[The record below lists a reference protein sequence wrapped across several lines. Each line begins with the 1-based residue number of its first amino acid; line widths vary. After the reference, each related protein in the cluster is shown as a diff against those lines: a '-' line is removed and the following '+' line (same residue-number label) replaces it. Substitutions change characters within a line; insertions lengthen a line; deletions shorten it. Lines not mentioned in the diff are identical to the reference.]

1 MRTQEDFENWDSF
14 VEEQGVE
21 YRTQAHEL
29 DRRYGS
35 DFLHFVCACDYE
47 YGFHNVVPTEQQRT
61 VVAEI
66 YRRSEAL
73 AEIAD
78 HHERRI
84 ATARELGGY
93 VDELASTRSTAW
105 HRSCGGTVPDLIDD
119 GSAES
124 ALQLLAGD
132 LLGFRL
138 LPTHTHINAVL
149 DSHPGYSVLADRL
162 AGDKSL
168 VAIFEEALAG
178 LPESD
183 ADPFVSHPWH
193 ATLLPLWSDGTS
205 QTLQFHDLIGVFVTN
220 ARVSKYAANDC
231 IGQVQAA
238 AVADLRLARAL
249 SAGEVVS
256 VPTYVGLAGV
266 RLSDGNDVIGLEGM
280 RLRRSTPLDPGC
292 LNATTQVWT
301 VLEVDTP
308 FRHLRND
315 IQDSATDE
323 SGFPGFTPQRE
334 EDTEVIMESLRAQD
348 DLMERLRFAFLLSSG
363 PDEEIVTT
371 EVFRVVSNPM
381 VGASAGQPFDLPHNA
396 SAVELSEGGSE
407 ELNTWLPRVKAM
419 PDQLVLSM
427 RRLLRAA
434 AERSDLVD
442 SLIDAVVA
450 WEGLFGANPE
460 IKFQV
465 TGAVCVLLEKDDMDN
480 RAELKRKLGKI
491 YDMRSS
497 FVHGAV
503 QVGDKKMAIDTVA
516 HHASQAVSLGLRAF
530 KEVLLRPDLAEIQ
543 ESRLRAQK
551 VLLGF

>member
-1 MRTQEDFENWDSF
+1 MRTREDFDNWDSF
-14 VEEQGVE
+14 VEEQGLE
-21 YRTQAHEL
+21 HRTQAHEVE
-29 DRRYGS
+29 RRYGS

-78 HHERRI
+78 YHDRRI
-84 ATARELGGY
+84 ATAQEFGGY
-93 VDELASTRSTAW
+93 VDELASTRSTDW
-105 HRSCGGTVPDLIDD
+105 HQSCGGSVPALSDD
-119 GSAES
+119 GSVEA

-138 LPTHTHINAVL
+138 LPTDTHVNAVL
-149 DSHPGYSVLADRL
+149 ESHPGYPVLADRL
-162 AGDKSL
+162 AGDKLL

-178 LPESD
+178 LPEGED
-183 ADPFVSHPWH
+183 DPLVSHPLH

-220 ARVSKYAANDC
+220 ARVSKYVASDC
-231 IGQVQAA
+231 IGAVQAS

-249 SAGEVVS
+249 STGEEVS

-266 RLSDGNDVIGLEGM
+266 RLSAGIDVIGLGGM

-292 LNATTQVWT
+292 LNATTQVRT
-301 VLEVDTP
+301 VLEADTP
-308 FRHLRND
+308 IRYLDND
-315 IQDSATDE
+315 IQGNATDE
-323 SGFPGFTPQRE
+323 SGFPIFTPQRD
-334 EDTEVIMESLRAQD
+334 EDAEVILTSLRAQD
-348 DLMERLRFAFLLSSG
+348 DLMERLRFAFLLSSD
-363 PDEEIVTT
+363 PEEEIATT
-371 EVFRVVSNPM
+371 EVFRVVANPM
-381 VGASAGQPFDLPHNA
+381 VGTAAGSPIDLPHNA
-396 SAVELSEGGSE
+396 TAVELSRDVSE
-407 ELNTWLPRVKAM
+407 ALNTWLPRVKAM

-465 TGAVCVLLEKDDMDN
+465 TGAMCVLLEKDDMDN
-480 RAELKRKLGKI
+480 RADLKRELGKI
-491 YDMRSS
+491 YDMRSG

-516 HHASQAVSLGLRAF
+516 QHASRAVSLGLGAF
-530 KEVLLRPDLAEIQ
+530 KEVLLRADLAEIP
-543 ESRLRAQK
+543 ESRRRAQR

>member
-1 MRTQEDFENWDSF
+1 MRTREDFENWDSF

-21 YRTQAHEL
+21 HCTQVYEL

-35 DFLHFVCACDYE
+35 AFLHFVCACDYE

-84 ATARELGGY
+84 ATAQEFGGY

-119 GSAES
+119 GSIEV

-132 LLGFRL
+132 FLGFRL
-138 LPTHTHINAVL
+138 LPTRTHINAVL
-149 DSHPGYSVLADRL
+149 DSHPGYSMLADRL
-162 AGDKSL
+162 SGDKSL
-168 VAIFEEALAG
+168 SAIFDAALAG
-178 LPESD
+178 LPAGED
-183 ADPFVSHPWH
+183 DPLVSSRWH

-220 ARVSKYAANDC
+220 ARVSKYVASDC
-231 IGQVQAA
+231 IGPVQAA

-249 SAGEVVS
+249 SAGEEVS

-266 RLSDGNDVIGLEGM
+266 RLSDGIDVIGLEGM
-280 RLRRSTPLDPGC
+280 RLRRSTPLDPRC
-292 LNATTQVWT
+292 LNATTQVWA

-308 FRHLRND
+308 FRYLRND
-315 IQDSATDE
+315 LQDSATDE
-323 SGFPGFTPQRE
+323 LGFPSFTPQRD
-334 EDTEVIMESLRAQD
+334 EDTEVILKSLRAQD
-348 DLMERLRFAFLLSSG
+348 DLMERLRFAFLLSS
-363 PDEEIVTT
+363 DTEQEIATT
-371 EVFRVVSNPM
+371 EVFRVVANPM

-396 SAVELSEGGSE
+396 DAIELSEGVSE
-407 ELNTWLPRVKAM
+407 QLNTWLPRVKAM
-419 PDQLVLSM
+419 PEHLVPSM

-450 WEGLFGANPE
+450 WEGLFGADRE
-460 IKFQV
+460 ITFQV
-465 TGAVCVLLEKDDMDN
+465 TGAMCLLLEKDDMDD
-480 RAELKRKLGKI
+480 RADLKRELGKI
-491 YDMRSS
+491 YGMRSS

-503 QVGDKKMAIDTVA
+503 QVGDKKMPIDTVA
-516 HHASQAVSLGLRAF
+516 QHASRAVSLGLGAF
-530 KEVLLRPDLAEIQ
+530 KEVLLRPDLAEIP